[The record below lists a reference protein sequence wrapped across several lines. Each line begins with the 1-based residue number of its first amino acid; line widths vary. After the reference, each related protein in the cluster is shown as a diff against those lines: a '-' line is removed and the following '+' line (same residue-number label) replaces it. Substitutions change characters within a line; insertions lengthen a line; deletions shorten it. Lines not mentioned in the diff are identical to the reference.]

1 MKIIIFLV
9 AAASAATFKLT
20 ADNLNVIAQNMN
32 AFNEMTLIIQR
43 RRLQKA
49 AAIVKK
55 NENVNCKHFTYK
67 AESIY
72 NCYDK
77 IQNRKT
83 EKAAKQ
89 YFNRFWQTFLFR

>member
-1 MKIIIFLV
+1 M
-9 AAASAATFKLT
+9 AAASAATFMLT
-20 ADNLNVIAQNMN
+20 GENLERIARNMN
-32 AFNEMTLIIQR
+32 AFNEMALNIQR

-49 AAIVKK
+49 AAIVRK

-77 IQNRKT
+77 IQKRKT

-89 YFNRFWQTFLFR
+89 ATLSFNRFWQTFLFR